1 MIKKVLSTLF
11 KREQVT
17 EIPGWPEVKENIEC
31 AIDDKIVDCVELQEQ
46 YDEGE
51 SFKQDAINYYTGVP
65 APAYLVDDP
74 WFGPAPVLTEKQMDY
89 MAQETEI
96 KMAEEMERSE
106 VTCESHDIHAKMY
119 EIATKNWTT
128 VAETQGGS
136 ENFQEGPGGWN
147 SGTGMGQFKS

>member
-1 MIKKVLSTLF
+1 MIKKVFSTLF
-11 KREQVT
+11 KREQAT

-31 AIDDKIVDCVELQEQ
+31 AIDDKTVDCVELQEQ
-46 YDEGE
+46 YDEVE
-51 SFKQDAINYYTGVP
+51 SSKQDAYIGVP
-65 APAYLVDDP
+65 APAYLTDDP

-96 KMAEEMERSE
+96 KMVEEMENSE

-128 VAETQGGS
+128 VSETQGGS

-147 SGTGMGQFKS
+147 SGTGLSQFQR

>member
-17 EIPGWPEVKENIEC
+17 EIPGCTEVKEKIEC

-65 APAYLVDDP
+65 APAYLTDDP

-96 KMAEEMERSE
+96 KMAEEMKHSE

-147 SGTGMGQFKS
+147 SGTGLGQFQR